1 VRAFKDV
8 LGADINVI
16 RVGETVYDIK
26 MNRDGGWDTAP
37 TPPKAAAQALIGQ
50 FEQRARL
57 NWRFTWTRP
66 SLKSRQL

>member
-37 TPPKAAAQALIGQ
+37 TPPKAAAQAL
-50 FEQRARL
+50 QRARL